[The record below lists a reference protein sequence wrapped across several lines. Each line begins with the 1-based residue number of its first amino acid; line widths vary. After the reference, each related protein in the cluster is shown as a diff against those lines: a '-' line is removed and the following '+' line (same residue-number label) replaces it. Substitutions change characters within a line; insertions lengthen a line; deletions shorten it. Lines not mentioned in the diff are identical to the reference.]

1 MMNTK
6 ATLLSET
13 TTAAEA
19 LTDLSAS
26 ALAARIA
33 RGDVSAV
40 EVVEAHIARIEQVN
54 PTLNAVVAKRYD
66 AALAEAKEADRRR
79 AKGEPL
85 GPLHGV
91 PVTIKDAFD
100 TAGVISTGGTQGR
113 ATYVP
118 TQDATA
124 VARLRAAGAIIL
136 GKTNLSELSFAFES
150 DNLIYG
156 RTNNPY
162 DVARTPGG
170 SSGGEAAIIAAG
182 GSPLGL
188 GTDAAGSLRVPS
200 HFCGIATLKPTSGR
214 VPLTGAFPPTLGPTG
229 SLWHAG
235 PMARRVEDLI
245 LTLPLLAGPD
255 WHDPLVPPMPL
266 GHPTDVTLK
275 NLRVAFYTDNGIVS
289 PTSETVNAVQHA
301 ANLLASAGATVEEA
315 RPSSIEQSF
324 ELIVSLFAADGG
336 AGLQMLLQ
344 MTGTTEVHPLIQRLG
359 QLLQPL
365 AMATPA
371 QFAGLMLRWDMF
383 RSAMLAFMEQ
393 YDVIVCPVNAY
404 PAMLHG
410 TTFDDDKLP
419 AFSYTMTYNLTGWP
433 AAVIRGGTSPEGLP
447 IGVQIV
453 ARPWREEVA
462 LAVAQHLET
471 ALGVWQ
477 RPPL

>member
-1 MMNTK
+1 MNTT
-6 ATLLSET
+6 ATLPFET
-13 TTAAEA
+13 TVAAEA
-19 LTDLSAS
+19 LTDLSAA
-26 ALAARIA
+26 ALAAMIA

-54 PTLNAVVAKRYD
+54 PKLNAVVAKRYE
-66 AALAEAKEADRRR
+66 AARNEAQEADRRR

-91 PVTIKDAFD
+91 PVTVKDAFD
-100 TAGVISTGGTQGR
+100 TAGVISSGGTKGR
-113 ATYVP
+113 ATHIP
-118 TQDATA
+118 AQDATA

-136 GKTNLSELSFAFES
+136 GKTNLPELSLAFES

-162 DVARTPGG
+162 DLSRTPGG

-200 HFCGIATLKPTSGR
+200 HFCGITTLKPTSGR
-214 VPLTGAFPPTLGPTG
+214 IPLTGAFPPALGPTG
-229 SLWHAG
+229 CLWHVG
-235 PMARRVEDLI
+235 PLARRVEDLI

-255 WHDPLVPPMPL
+255 WRDPLVPPMPL
-266 GHPTDVTLK
+266 GQPDETALK
-275 NLRVAFYTDNGIVS
+275 KLRVAFYTDNGVIS
-289 PTSETVNAVQHA
+289 PTSETMSIVQRA
-301 ANLLASAGATVEEA
+301 ANILASAGAVVEEN
-315 RPSSIEQSF
+315 RPGGIEQSF
-324 ELIVSLFAADGG
+324 ELLVALLAADGG
-336 AGLQMLLQ
+336 AGLQMLFQ
-344 MTGTTEVHPLIQRLG
+344 MAGTTEVHPLIQRLG
-359 QLLQPL
+359 QCLQPL
-365 AMATPA
+365 AAATPA

-383 RSAMLAFMEQ
+383 RSAMLAFMES
-393 YDVIVCPVNAY
+393 YDVIICPVNAY

-410 TTFDDDKLP
+410 VTFDDDQLP
-419 AFSYTMTYNLTGWP
+419 AFSYTMTYSLTGWP
-433 AAVIRGGTSPEGLP
+433 VVVIRGGTSPEGLP

-462 LAVAQHLET
+462 LAVAQRLEM
-471 ALGVWQ
+471 ALGDWQ